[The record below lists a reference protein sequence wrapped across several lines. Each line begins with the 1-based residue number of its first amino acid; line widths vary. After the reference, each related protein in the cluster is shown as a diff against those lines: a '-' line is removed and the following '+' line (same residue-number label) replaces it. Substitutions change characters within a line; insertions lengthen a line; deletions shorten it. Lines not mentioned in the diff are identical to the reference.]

1 MLQNAYF
8 LAKIGA
14 DTAENEQH
22 FAEILPTDGADGA
35 DRRPRAAGSVRLAP
49 HHLQRG
55 RAGLRDGHEHPAAA
69 REGARKTPHAPRAQ
83 LSRDPTNFR
92 GLVLGCIEAKFCK

>member
-1 MLQNAYF
+1 MLQNAYL

-14 DTAENEQH
+14 DTAENEQQ
-22 FAEILPTDGADGA
+22 FAEILPKIGNYPKEGAAVGHGLQAQSWAVGGGGWVRSRSGAGCPYFDGAL
-35 DRRPRAAGSVRLAP
+35 DRIAG
-49 HHLQRG
+49 
-55 RAGLRDGHEHPAAA
+55 
-69 REGARKTPHAPRAQ
+69 